1 MVSLVRV
8 STTHPHQKYEIW
20 WRSDRST
27 KYTVPTPLTPHET
40 GEEDLSETKKK
51 IRCQALE
58 KEKKATKTF
67 YTTNMPYKLGSGRGM
82 ENLLLLTDSYKVSH
96 HVQYPKGTT
105 TIYSYFESRGGRHRE
120 VCFFGLQYF
129 IKRYLTGVVV
139 TKEKIDEAAAMYSA
153 HFGPGTNV
161 FNREGTYSFV
171 SSSIYYTHSS
181 YFT

>member
-1 MVSLVRV
+1 
-8 STTHPHQKYEIW
+8 
-20 WRSDRST
+20 
-27 KYTVPTPLTPHET
+27 
-40 GEEDLSETKKK
+40 
-51 IRCQALE
+51 
-58 KEKKATKTF
+58 
-67 YTTNMPYKLGSGRGM
+67 MPYKLGSGRGM

-181 YFT
+181 YYAQLRNTLEP